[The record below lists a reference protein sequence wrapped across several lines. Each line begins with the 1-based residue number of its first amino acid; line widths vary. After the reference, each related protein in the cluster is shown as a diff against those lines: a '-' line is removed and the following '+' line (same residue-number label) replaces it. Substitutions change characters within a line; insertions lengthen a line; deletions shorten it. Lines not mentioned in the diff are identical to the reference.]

1 MSREAL
7 KKYFVKVKTMA
18 ENRGGG
24 FGLSLSGE
32 KLVKFSFKFLYKVY
46 FANIPFIT
54 YLILLIR

>member
-24 FGLSLSGE
+24 VFGLSLSGE
-32 KLVKFSFKFLYKVY
+32 KLVKFLYKVY

>member
-32 KLVKFSFKFLYKVY
+32 KLVKFKFLYKVY